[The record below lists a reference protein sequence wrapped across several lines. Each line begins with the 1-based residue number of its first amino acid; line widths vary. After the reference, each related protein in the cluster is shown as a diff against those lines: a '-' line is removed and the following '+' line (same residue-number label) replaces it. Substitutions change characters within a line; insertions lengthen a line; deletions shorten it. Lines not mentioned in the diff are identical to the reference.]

1 MHSGSCLGF
10 MSKLGFVD
18 VSIWYHKFMAV
29 YVQVKQ
35 AGNDKATGS
44 LT

>member
-1 MHSGSCLGF
+1 
-10 MSKLGFVD
+10 
-18 VSIWYHKFMAV
+18 MAV